1 MFPRAQDAKKTVGE
15 AKTMAEDEAQK
26 LLFARDIIVI
36 ARVQA
41 EASLSEQSTELQALS
56 AAVSTVCAHL
66 SPPPPVKVALPD
78 WLRTL
83 PDHVEYV
90 VLEGVVYGS
99 SIALR

>member
-66 SPPPPVKVALPD
+66 SPPPPVKFALPD

-83 PDHVEYV
+83 
-90 VLEGVVYGS
+90 LTKWNTWS
-99 SIALR
+99 LRV